1 MLPSIIYGGNHFDSR
16 GEIKFNNL
24 FDMSQVKRCYSIKLK
39 EKDIR
44 RWQGHKIEQR
54 WFTAI
59 SGSFNI
65 QLIKVDNWIKPSINL
80 QKTNYQLKSEAL
92 DFIHIPSGYI
102 TSIEAL
108 YDNSILLAMSDYLL
122 NEINDE
128 YKFSNN
134 YFQI

>member
-16 GEIKFNNL
+16 GEMKFNNL

-39 EKDIR
+39 EKHIR

-65 QLIKVDNWIKPSINL
+65 QLIKVDNWVKPSINL
-80 QKTNYQLKSEAL
+80 QKINYQLESEAL
-92 DFIHIPSGYI
+92 DFLHIPGGYI

-108 YDNSILLAMSDYLL
+108 SHNSILLVMSDYLL

-128 YKFSNN
+128 YRFSNT
-134 YFQI
+134 YFKI